1 MHATLKAP
9 FETALESC
17 GAAANGWVRYW
28 HLADIDLDPVH
39 VRFRG

>member
-17 GAAANGWVRYW
+17 GAAANEPSPL
-28 HLADIDLDPVH
+28 LAQSQDQVSRRSDVG
-39 VRFRG
+39 F